1 MLMLER
7 QQMIVQLLSQQN
19 SLTVND
25 MAKLC
30 SVSKETLRRD
40 LKVLE
45 KKGLICR
52 SHGGAMLAT
61 SVSHEPVV
69 TPILNDRSNSFRQRI
84 LVNAEIKTRI
94 ARKALQ
100 FVNTAD
106 RIALDSSSSCW
117 FLARQL
123 PNVDMTVI
131 THSINVV
138 QTLAA
143 KSQIQIFVLGGAY
156 FAKNEDMVGTLTE
169 KMLTDFT
176 IDTLFI
182 SCDGLDFDNGLSDNN
197 EYHARLKKQ
206 MILAAR
212 KIIVLADGSKFNHNA
227 FAKICNLGDID
238 VLITDK
244 KIDKLLQKEMDW
256 HSVNVVIA

>member
-1 MLMLER
+1 MLILER
-7 QQMIVQLLSQQN
+7 QQMIIELLKQHN
-19 SLTVND
+19 SLTVTD

-40 LKVLE
+40 LRVLE
-45 KKGLICR
+45 KKGMICR
-52 SHGGAMLAT
+52 SHGGAMLT
-61 SVSHEPVV
+61 ELFSHEPIVP
-69 TPILNDRSNSFRQRI
+69 PILNTSKPSFRQKI

-100 FVNTAD
+100 FVNNAD

-117 FLARQL
+117 FLSRQL

-169 KMLTDFT
+169 KMLAEFK

-206 MILAAR
+206 MILTAR
-212 KIIVLADGSKFNHNA
+212 KVIVLADSSKFNQNA

>member
-1 MLMLER
+1 MLILER
-7 QQMIVQLLSQQN
+7 QQMIIQLLSQHT

-40 LKVLE
+40 LRALE
-45 KKGLICR
+45 EKDLIRR
-52 SHGGAMLAT
+52 SHGGAVLAST
-61 SVSHEPVV
+61 LSSEPIV
-69 TPILNDRSNSFRQRI
+69 PSILNNNRSFRQRI
-84 LVNAEIKTRI
+84 LVNTEVKTRI

-100 FVNTAD
+100 FVNNAD

-156 FAKNEDMVGTLTE
+156 FAKNEDMVGSLTE
-169 KMLTDFT
+169 KMLAEFT

-197 EYHARLKKQ
+197 EYHAHLKKQ
-206 MILAAR
+206 MILTAR
-212 KIIVLADGSKFNHNA
+212 KIIVLADSTKFNQNA

-244 KIDKLLQKEMDW
+244 NIDKLLQKEMDW
-256 HSVNVVIA
+256 HSVEVVLA

>member
-1 MLMLER
+1 M
-7 QQMIVQLLSQQN
+7 
-19 SLTVND
+19 
-25 MAKLC
+25 
-30 SVSKETLRRD
+30 
-40 LKVLE
+40 
-45 KKGLICR
+45 
-52 SHGGAMLAT
+52 
-61 SVSHEPVV
+61 
-69 TPILNDRSNSFRQRI
+69 
-84 LVNAEIKTRI
+84 
-94 ARKALQ
+94 
-100 FVNTAD
+100 
-106 RIALDSSSSCW
+106 
-117 FLARQL
+117 
-123 PNVDMTVI
+123 
-131 THSINVV
+131 
-138 QTLAA
+138 AA

-169 KMLTDFT
+169 KKMLAEFK

-206 MILAAR
+206 MILTAR
-212 KIIVLADGSKFNHNA
+212 KVIVLADSSKFNQNA